1 VQNINAVIPTK
12 KNVQNFHKSF
22 YPTNKDEKKIIF
34 IQIVVCFKSLKLI
47 KISQIKSAVSELE
60 VKTKKMH
67 FYREKKNASVDIADS
82 KNSFVK
88 NLFILESSVVICKY
102 ENG

>member
-22 YPTNKDEKKIIF
+22 YPTTKDEKKIIF
-34 IQIVVCFKSLKLI
+34 MQIVVCFKSLKLI
-47 KISQIKSAVSELE
+47 EISQIKSAVSELE

-67 FYREKKNASVDIADS
+67 FYREKKNCI
-82 KNSFVK
+82 
-88 NLFILESSVVICKY
+88 
-102 ENG
+102 G

>member
-1 VQNINAVIPTK
+1 VQNINAVIPTQK
-12 KNVQNFHKSF
+12 KKLQNFHKSF

-60 VKTKKMH
+60 VKTKKNA
-67 FYREKKNASVDIADS
+67 FLQREKNCI
-82 KNSFVK
+82 
-88 NLFILESSVVICKY
+88 
-102 ENG
+102 G